1 MWGCRAYIYP
11 TFLILYFVQIR
22 LIVLFQNDPNT
33 RVISIKKQR
42 FLSWCYLRRIYE
54 EIINITSTPKYQ
66 TWCLSVQVVIDFREG
81 KLVGLSSTSQNLA
94 DSQMFFNRT
103 IQNSQIKIYFSL
115 RKFLPRL
122 MFLKHLNRKKH
133 LL

>member
-1 MWGCRAYIYP
+1 MRVYIYP
-11 TFLILYFVQIR
+11 TFLIFDFVQIR
-22 LIVLFQNDPNT
+22 LMVLFQNNPNT
-33 RVISIKKQR
+33 SVTSIKNND
-42 FLSWCYLRRIYE
+42 FYSDVIYDEYE

-66 TWCLSVQVVIDFREG
+66 TWCLSVQFVIDFREG
-81 KLVGLSSTSQNLA
+81 KLVGLSATSQNFV
-94 DSQMFFNRT
+94 DSQIFFNRT

-122 MFLKHLNRKKH
+122 MFLKHIIRQKH